1 MLNIHSKFSLRF
13 GIKDVA
19 WIIDWSISSGY
30 QHIALTDIN
39 TTSAALSFLQQT
51 TNTDLHPIIGV
62 DVRNGITQCYI
73 ILAKNN
79 RGFHEMNRF
88 LSRHL
93 HHQEDFQPT
102 PDFLPNCFI
111 VYPFE
116 KAPVHLRNNEFVGVH
131 PKQLNLL
138 RIHAFSS
145 PERLVALQCMT
156 FENKRD
162 FNAHRLLRSIDENCL
177 LSKLSVHAQANA
189 EDRFCTYKEFLDFYS
204 DFPNIAPQTEQLL
217 QQCSIHFEFGDHAK
231 NQNLQTYTGSKLE
244 DKVLVEQL
252 CQKGISQRYPTIT
265 TVISERIEREIQVI
279 EQKGYL
285 AYFLITWDIITYA
298 RSKGYFHVGRGSGAN
313 SIVAYLLGITDVDPL
328 ELDLYFERFMN
339 LYRKNPPD
347 FDIDFAWTERD
358 EVTRYIFER
367 FEHTALLCT
376 YNTFQFRAT
385 LRELGKVFG
394 LPKHEIDALAVGKR
408 LTGDLDEL
416 GHLIVKYSRYIEGLP
431 SYLSVHAG
439 GIVISEKPLSWYT
452 ATFLP
457 PKGFPTTQF
466 SMLEAEDV
474 GLYKYDILSQRGLS
488 KIHDCIKIVH
498 YNQPNN
504 LPRNIRDISYFKTD
518 ERIRNLLKTGNAMGC
533 FYVESPAMRML
544 MKKLE
549 VQNYLELVAASSI
562 IRPGVSS
569 SGMMRE
575 YILRHKDLERRKTAH
590 PTLLEIMPETY
601 GVMVYQEDVIKVA
614 HYFAGLT
621 LDESDILRRGMS
633 GKYRSREEFQAI
645 RMKFYGNCAQKGYSK
660 QLTEDIWRQ
669 IESFAGYAFSKGHS
683 ASYAVESF
691 QSLYLKAYYPL
702 EYMVATINNF
712 GGYYRTEIYIHEAKK
727 LGATI
732 EAPEINISQWES
744 IIRGKTIYLG
754 FNLIDGIESKAIQSI
769 LAIRRRV
776 NEFNHFEHFLKET
789 TSSLEQVVLLTRIG
803 AFRNLDV
810 EKKSL
815 LWRIHLYFGKAQ
827 HPFSQSLLFEKKN
840 KEYIL
845 PHLETDQ
852 FEQAFEEMELL
863 GFPLCSPFELISD
876 PLQQHVSAN
885 ELPNYHTQQVRCY
898 GYLISIKKTK
908 TTNGE
913 IMLFGHFY
921 DPKGDLLDTVH
932 FPPAAKRF
940 PFHGIGVYE
949 LYGKVTEEFGYFTL
963 EVNAMRRVNYIP
975 DVRYEENKE
984 NKKAAS

>member
-1 MLNIHSKFSLRF
+1 MLNIHSKFSLRY
-13 GIKDVA
+13 GIKAVE
-19 WIIDWSISSGY
+19 WIIDWSISAGY
-30 QHIALTDIN
+30 TSIALTDIN
-39 TTSAALSFLQQT
+39 NTSAALSFIQQAQ
-51 TNTDLHPIIGV
+51 LHDFNPVMGV
-62 DVRNGITQCYI
+62 DIRNGLEQQYI
-73 ILAKNN
+73 ILARNN

-88 LSRHL
+88 LSLHL
-93 HHQEDFQPT
+93 HQGISFGAI

-111 VYPFE
+111 IYPFG
-116 KAPVHLRNNEFVGVH
+116 KAPAYLRDNEFVGIH
-131 PKQLNLL
+131 PKQVSQL
-138 RIHAFSS
+138 RIRPIQHTDKF
-145 PERLVALQCMT
+145 VALQSMT

-177 LSKLSVHAQANA
+177 LSKLSPSSQGSVEECFLPYDTFKNQ
-189 EDRFCTYKEFLDFYS
+189 YSEFPEIFD
-204 DFPNIAPQTEQLL
+204 QTEALL
-217 QQCSIHFEFGDHAK
+217 KSCAIHFAMGENAGS
-231 NQNLQTYTGSKLE
+231 QNLQTYTGNKHE
-244 DKVLVEQL
+244 DRQLVEQL
-252 CQKGISQRYPTIT
+252 CQKGMKQRYPVLTKA
-265 TVISERIEREIQVI
+265 VKERVEREIQVI
-279 EQKGYL
+279 EEKGYL
-285 AYFLITWDIITYA
+285 AYFLVTWDIVNYA
-298 RSKGYFHVGRGSGAN
+298 NSRGYFHVGRGSGAN

-339 LYRKNPPD
+339 VYRKNPPD

-358 EVTRYIFER
+358 DVTRYIFER

-394 LPKHEIDALAVGKR
+394 LPKHEIDALTAGKR
-408 LTGDLDEL
+408 LTGELDEL

-439 GIVISEKPLSWYT
+439 GIIISEKPLSWFT

-488 KIHDCIKIVH
+488 KIHDCIKIVN

-504 LPRNIRDISYFKTD
+504 APRDIRDLHYFKTD

-575 YILRHKDLERRKTAH
+575 YILRHKDPERRKTAH

-621 LDESDILRRGMS
+621 LDEADILRRGMS

-645 RMKFYGNCAQKGYSK
+645 RHKFFDNCIQKGYTAE
-660 QLTEDIWRQ
+660 LTEAIWRQ

-712 GGYYRTEIYIHEAKK
+712 GGYYRTEIYIHEARR

-732 EAPEINISQWES
+732 EAPDINLSSWES
-744 IIRGKTIYLG
+744 IIKGNTIYLG
-754 FNLIDGIESKAIQSI
+754 FNLIDGIESKTIHALLNARQ
-769 LAIRRRV
+769 RV
-776 NEFNHFEHFLKET
+776 NTFTDVDHFFKEVT
-789 TSSLEQVVLLTRIG
+789 ISLEQVVLLARIS
-803 AFRNLDV
+803 AFRQLNP
-810 EKKSL
+810 EKKNL
-815 LWRIHLYFGKAQ
+815 LWRIHLYYSKEQ
-827 HPFSQSLLFEKKN
+827 KPSIQSILFENTTKK
-840 KEYIL
+840 YTL
-845 PHLETDQ
+845 PQLETDQ

-863 GFPLCSPFELISD
+863 GFPLCSPFEI
-876 PLQQHVSAN
+876 LQESIRAHVYASELVHHQKQHV
-885 ELPNYHTQQVRCY
+885 LCY
-898 GYLISIKKTK
+898 GYLISVKKTR
-908 TTNGE
+908 TARGDT
-913 IMLFGHFY
+913 MLFGHFY
-921 DPKGDLLDTVH
+921 DVKGELLDTVH
-932 FPPAAKRF
+932 FPDSAKRF

-949 LYGKVTEEFGYFTL
+949 LKGIVSEEFGYFTL
-963 EVNAMRRVNYIP
+963 EVVFMRKMSYIP
-975 DVRYEENKE
+975 DVRYEESRE